1 MRKRLRSRVGM
12 RLPTPARAVSPPPS
26 ANRLPPTAFA
36 PLSAN
41 RLRAKFSDSFRRR
54 RELRPAVMQSM
65 KAKPDSFSSHNSPSR
80 TSGASWPTG
89 HRGQPGG
96 RSNRPGQPGGRNN
109 RASWPIGYA
118 VRSGVAEDVIAHRL
132 ARRTESPAGRIRRPR
147 PRCGS
152 LSGDLCRARVDFLH
166 NGNSGSVRITLS

>member
-12 RLPTPARAVSPPPS
+12 RLPTPAKAVSPPPS
-26 ANRLPPTAFA
+26 ANRQPLSLRCPPTAFA

-54 RELRPAVMQSM
+54 RELRPAVMRSM
-65 KAKPDSFSSHNSPSR
+65 RAKPDSFSSHYSPSR
-80 TSGASWPTG
+80 TSEAPRPTGRRGQPGIVVNRAPRPTG
-89 HRGQPGG
+89 HRGQPG
-96 RSNRPGQPGGRNN
+96 
-109 RASWPIGYA
+109 
-118 VRSGVAEDVIAHRL
+118 VAEGVIAHRL

>member
-1 MRKRLRSRVGM
+1 MRKRLRSRVEM
-12 RLPTPARAVSPPPS
+12 RLPTPARAVPPPPS

-41 RLRAKFSDSFRRR
+41 RLRAKFSDSFRYR
-54 RELRPAVMQSM
+54 RELRPAVMRSM
-65 KAKPDSFSSHNSPSR
+65 RAKPDSFSSHNSPSR
-80 TSGASWPTG
+80 TSEAPRPTGRRGQPGIVVNRAPRPTG
-89 HRGQPGG
+89 HRGQPG
-96 RSNRPGQPGGRNN
+96 
-109 RASWPIGYA
+109 
-118 VRSGVAEDVIAHRL
+118 VAEGVIAHRL

>member
-1 MRKRLRSRVGM
+1 MRKRLRSRVEM
-12 RLPTPARAVSPPPS
+12 RLPTPARAVPPPPS

-41 RLRAKFSDSFRRR
+41 SFRSVVRQPPSC
-54 RELRPAVMQSM
+54 EVFGL
-65 KAKPDSFSSHNSPSR
+65 FS
-80 TSGASWPTG
+80 ASKRITTCGYAINEGKTRLFFVALLAFADIGGTEANRAPRPTG
-89 HRGQPGG
+89 HRGQPG
-96 RSNRPGQPGGRNN
+96 
-109 RASWPIGYA
+109 
-118 VRSGVAEDVIAHRL
+118 VAEGVIAHRL